1 MNSRQIE
8 CFLEAARELN
18 FTRAAEKL
26 RLPQPAVSRYIASL
40 ENELDIRLFTRERN
54 RRITLTEAG
63 KAYFNIFQRTETEL
77 THIRTILTEKPEV
90 LRLGIN
96 LSWSSSAYLPRAVQR
111 CEEQNPKF
119 RLSYQCLDFRE
130 MTAALREK
138 RLDAIIGLES
148 YLIHAQEF
156 ETERITSIE
165 RMVVY
170 SRKLPGCENIKTPAD
185 FYPYDFLIADDP
197 LILQLMRESETIFRA
212 FHFVPRL
219 KTLPNQETVHSYVE
233 NGLGVA
239 LLDEWCNMLHRPT
252 ILHMS
257 IGEMIPV
264 AMAWRKNARPSTTEL
279 LCTALHDVFQEPEP
293 QDEAAERES

>member
-18 FTRAAEKL
+18 FTRAADNL

-40 ENELDIRLFTRERN
+40 ESELGATLFTRERN

-63 KAYFNIFQRTETEL
+63 KAYYNLFQRTMTEL
-77 THIRTILTEKPEV
+77 AHTRTILTERPEV

-96 LSWSSSAYLPRAVQR
+96 LSWSSSSYLPQAIQR
-111 CEEQNPKF
+111 CEQQNPKF
-119 RLSYQCLDFRE
+119 RLSYQCLDFHD
-130 MTAALREK
+130 MAAALREK

-148 YLIHAQEF
+148 YLMSTQEF
-156 ETERITSIE
+156 DIERITSLE
-165 RMVVY
+165 RLVAY
-170 SRKLPGCENIKTPAD
+170 SQKLPGYENIKTPAD

-197 LILQLMRESETIFRA
+197 LIRQLMQESETIFRS

-219 KTLPNQETVHSYVE
+219 KALPNQETAHSYVE

-239 LLDEWCNMLHRPT
+239 LMDEWCNVLHRPMVRY
-252 ILHMS
+252 IP
-257 IGEMIPV
+257 IGEKIPV
-264 AMAWRKNARPSTTEL
+264 AMAWRKNAMPTAAEILSA
-279 LCTALHDVFQEPEP
+279 ALHEAFQEK
-293 QDEAAERES
+293 AN

>member
-18 FTRAAEKL
+18 FTRAAENL

-40 ENELDIRLFTRERN
+40 ESELDTKLFSRERN

-63 KAYFNIFQRTETEL
+63 KGYFNLFQRTETEL
-77 THIRTILTEKPEV
+77 SHIRTILTEKPEA

-96 LSWSSSAYLPRAVQR
+96 LSWSSSAYLPRTVLR

-138 RLDAIIGLES
+138 RLDAIIGLEN
-148 YLIHAQEF
+148 YLVHAQEF

-165 RMVVY
+165 RVVAY
-170 SRKLPGCENIKTPAD
+170 SQKLPGYENIKTPAD

-239 LLDEWCNMLHRPT
+239 LLDEWCNSLHRPS
-252 ILHMS
+252 ILYMS
-257 IGEMIPV
+257 IGETIPV
-264 AMAWRKNARPSTTEL
+264 AMAWRKNAKPPMAEL
-279 LCTALHDVFQEPEP
+279 LCTALHDVFQDPGNE
-293 QDEAAERES
+293 DELRITR

>member
-18 FTRAAEKL
+18 FTRAAENL

-40 ENELDIRLFTRERN
+40 ESELDTKLFTRERN
-54 RRITLTEAG
+54 RKITLTEAG
-63 KAYFNIFQRTETEL
+63 KAYFNLFQRTETEL
-77 THIRTILTEKPEV
+77 SLTKTILAEKPEA

-96 LSWSSSAYLPRAVQR
+96 LSWSSSAYLPRAILR
-111 CEEQNPKF
+111 CEMQNPKF

-138 RLDAIIGLES
+138 RLDAIIGLEN
-148 YLIHAQEF
+148 YLLHSREF
-156 ETERITSIE
+156 EIERITSIE

-170 SRKLPGCENIKTPAD
+170 SKKLPGYENIKTPAD

-197 LILQLMRESETIFRA
+197 LIVRLMQESETVFRA

-219 KTLPNQETVHSYVE
+219 KTLPNQATVHSYVE

-239 LLDEWCNMLHRPT
+239 LLDEWCNILHRPA
-252 ILHMS
+252 ILRLS
-257 IGEMIPV
+257 IGEKHPV
-264 AMAWRKNARPSTTEL
+264 ALAWRKNARPSTAEL
-279 LCTALHDVFQEPEP
+279 LCTELHDVFQEPEQ
-293 QDEAAERES
+293 QDKSKNM

>member
-1 MNSRQIE
+1 MNSHQIE

-18 FTRAAEKL
+18 FTRAAENL

-40 ENELDIRLFTRERN
+40 ESELDTKLFTRERN
-54 RRITLTEAG
+54 RKITLTEAG
-63 KAYFNIFQRTETEL
+63 KAYFNLFQRTESEL
-77 THIRTILTEKPEV
+77 SLTRTILAEKPEA

-96 LSWSSSAYLPRAVQR
+96 LSWSSSSYLPRAIQR
-111 CEEQNPKF
+111 CEMQNPKF
-119 RLSYQCLDFRE
+119 RLSYQCMDFRE

-138 RLDAIIGLES
+138 RLDAIIGLEN
-148 YLIHAQEF
+148 YLVHSQEF
-156 ETERITSIE
+156 EIERITAIE

-170 SRKLPGCENIKTPAD
+170 SNKLPNCENIKTPAD

-197 LILQLMRESETIFRA
+197 LIVQLMRESETIFRA

-239 LLDEWCNMLHRPT
+239 LLDEWCNILHRPS
-252 ILHMS
+252 IQHLS
-257 IGEMIPV
+257 IGEKHPV
-264 AMAWRKNARPSTTEL
+264 ALAWRKNAGPGMTEL
-279 LCTALHDVFQEPEP
+279 LCNALHDVFREPE
-293 QDEAAERES
+293 QQAGSDNT

>member
-1 MNSRQIE
+1 MTSPASIHRRRQ
-8 CFLEAARELN
+8 
-18 FTRAAEKL
+18 
-26 RLPQPAVSRYIASL
+26 RLPEGMLVFGFLAVILLGTVLLSLPVASRDHHSIGL
-40 ENELDIRLFTRERN
+40 FNGLFTATSAVCVTGLVAVDTGASFSTFGQVVLLILIQVGGLGFMVFATRVMVLLG
-54 RRITLTEAG
+54 RRITIKDRMLIRESMNGSSLSDLATIARLYLLLAIGIEAMGALLLSIRFIPMFGPGRGLWYALFHAVSAFCNAGFDLFGHYSSLTA
-63 KAYFNIFQRTETEL
+63 F
-77 THIRTILTEKPEV
+77 
-90 LRLGIN
+90 
-96 LSWSSSAYLPRAVQR
+96 
-111 CEEQNPKF
+111 
-119 RLSYQCLDFRE
+119 
-130 MTAALREK
+130 
-138 RLDAIIGLES
+138 
-148 YLIHAQEF
+148 
-156 ETERITSIE
+156 
-165 RMVVY
+165 
-170 SRKLPGCENIKTPAD
+170 
-185 FYPYDFLIADDP
+185 ADDP

-264 AMAWRKNARPSTTEL
+264 AMAWRENARPSTTEL

>member
-40 ENELDIRLFTRERN
+40 ENELDVRLFTRERN
-54 RRITLTEAG
+54 RRTVAVTDTYSIQLCT
-63 KAYFNIFQRTETEL
+63 
-77 THIRTILTEKPEV
+77 
-90 LRLGIN
+90 
-96 LSWSSSAYLPRAVQR
+96 LPRKKEQTFVQIWHALGAVKQ
-111 CEEQNPKF
+111 F
-119 RLSYQCLDFRE
+119 SYQCLDFRE

-264 AMAWRKNARPSTTEL
+264 AMAWRENARPSTTEL
-279 LCTALHDVFQEPEP
+279 LCTALHEVFQEPEP